1 MVDMG
6 RALKTAI
13 TTGKVVFGEQQAV
26 KAVKKGEAKLVIVS
40 NNCPNEYLRSK
51 GHGVPVHV
59 FEGTN
64 LELGALAGKPFSV
77 SAMAVLDKGSSN
89 ILSL

>member
-13 TTGKVVFGEQQAV
+13 STGKVVFGEQQAV

>member
-13 TTGKVVFGEQQAV
+13 ATGKVVFGEQQAV